1 MHGQEILIDY
11 IFIHEQL
18 GISKEGAIDAT
29 NATFDKAKTIL
40 KKIASPNVTKRAG
53 PRTLQPDAL
62 LPLRPWVLAP

>member
-1 MHGQEILIDY
+1 MRGQEILIDY

-40 KKIASPNVTKRAG
+40 RKIASPHAFVKNE
-53 PRTLQPDAL
+53 
-62 LPLRPWVLAP
+62 